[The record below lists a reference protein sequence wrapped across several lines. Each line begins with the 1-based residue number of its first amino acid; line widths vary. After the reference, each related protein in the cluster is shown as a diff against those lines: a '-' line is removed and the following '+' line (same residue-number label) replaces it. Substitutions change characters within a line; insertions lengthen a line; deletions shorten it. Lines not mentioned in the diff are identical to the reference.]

1 MDVVPGQQALGA
13 VGFPLLLRRRLSRHT
28 ASMAQTP
35 KDKQP
40 EPPPSRHARTV
51 AVGADASLAARAAF
65 VRAGFA
71 DPTLILRW
79 AEIAGAETARLAR
92 PVKLVEGPAG
102 GVLTL
107 KAEPAAALFL
117 QHESRALCARINAY
131 LGRTAITKLRF
142 VQSSLTLPPAP
153 PAPRKAKEPFATD
166 PARRWRGPERLGA
179 ALLKLAGRRDRGR
192 GPD

>member
-1 MDVVPGQQALGA
+1 
-13 VGFPLLLRRRLSRHT
+13 
-28 ASMAQTP
+28 MAQTP

-79 AEIAGAETARLAR
+79 TEIAGAETARLAR

-107 KAEPAAALFL
+107 KAEPAASLFL

-142 VQSSLTLPPAP
+142 VQSSLALPPAP
-153 PAPRKAKEPFATD
+153 PPPRKAKEPSPAD
-166 PARRWRGPERLGA
+166 PARRWQGPERLGT
-179 ALLKLAGRRDRGR
+179 ALLGLAGRRTR
-192 GPD
+192 GPSPD